1 MWRIGLAAAAVAL
14 SGPAWGQAGL
24 DPVLDRLAAQG
35 YGGFEVE
42 REGGTVKVE
51 AVRNGVQRE
60 LVYDAGTGQL
70 VEDSMR
76 PTRGAG
82 STDDNGGR
90 IDRDARTE
98 AGDDRDA
105 RGASSNERD
114 DDSRGRG
121 SDDDDD
127 GDDDHGGRGGDD
139 SGDDDS
145 GGRGGRGGDD
155 DNGHDDDSSGRG
167 GDDDSHDDDSGGRG
181 GDDSGGRGGRGG
193 DDD

>member
-24 DPVLDRLAAQG
+24 DPVLERLAAQG
-35 YGGFEVE
+35 YGGFEIE

-60 LVYDAGTGQL
+60 LVYDAGTGRL

-76 PTRGAG
+76 PTGGAG
-82 STDDNGGR
+82 SADDNGGR
-90 IDRDARTE
+90 IDRDDRTE

-127 GDDDHGGRGGDD
+127 HGGRGGDD
-139 SGDDDS
+139 SGADDS
-145 GGRGGRGGDD
+145 GGHGGRGGDD
-155 DNGHDDDSSGRG
+155 DSSGRGGRG
-167 GDDDSHDDDSGGRG
+167 GDDDSHDDDHGGRG

>member
-90 IDRDARTE
+90 IDRDDRTE

-127 GDDDHGGRGGDD
+127 DDHGGRGGDD
-139 SGDDDS
+139 S
-145 GGRGGRGGDD
+145 GDD

-167 GDDDSHDDDSGGRG
+167 GRGGDDDSQDDDSGGRG

>member
-24 DPVLDRLAAQG
+24 DPVLERLAAQG

-51 AVRNGVQRE
+51 ALRDGVQRE
-60 LVYDAGTGQL
+60 LVYEAGTGRL
-70 VEDSMR
+70 VEDSTR
-76 PTRGAG
+76 PFGKAG
-82 STDDNGGR
+82 TATDDHGGR
-90 IDRDARTE
+90 VDRDDRTE
-98 AGDDRDA
+98 PGDDRDA

-145 GGRGGRGGDD
+145 GDD
-155 DNGHDDDSSGRG
+155 DNGRDDDSGHHHDSSGRG
-167 GDDDSHDDDSGGRG
+167 GD
-181 GDDSGGRGGRGG
+181 DDSGGRGGRGG

>member
-1 MWRIGLAAAAVAL
+1 MWRIGLAAAVAL

-24 DPVLDRLAAQG
+24 DPVLERLAAQG

-51 AVRNGVQRE
+51 ALRDGVQRE
-60 LVYDAGTGQL
+60 LVYEAGTGRL
-70 VEDSMR
+70 VEDSTR
-76 PTRGAG
+76 PSGRAG
-82 STDDNGGR
+82 TATDDHGGR
-90 IDRDARTE
+90 VDRDDRTE
-98 AGDDRDA
+98 PGDDRDA

-145 GGRGGRGGDD
+145 GDD
-155 DNGHDDDSSGRG
+155 DDSGHHHDSSGRG
-167 GDDDSHDDDSGGRG
+167 GD
-181 GDDSGGRGGRGG
+181 DDSGGRGGRGG